1 MIKLSETTNATWRTD
16 IGNIIIRYS
25 GKSENDLPIESIN
38 ANILKDD
45 SSIGTANIDR
55 DGSTGISLRKGL
67 TTEERV
73 SIVTSLIQD
82 TDSIFNPKTTE

>member
-1 MIKLSETTNATWRTD
+1 MIKLNETINATWRTD

-25 GKSENDLPIESIN
+25 GKSENDSPIESIN

-45 SSIGTANIDR
+45 TNVGTANIDR

-67 TTEERV
+67 SAEERV
-73 SIVTSLIQD
+73 SVITSLVQD
-82 TDSIFNPKTTE
+82 TDSIFNPKI